1 MSLFRNVGS
10 VSAVPKAT
18 TTVPIA
24 MTDFGDNLAAGD
36 TRTRDRGH
44 CVNGLRFKH
53 SRSSRSITSW
63 GSSSSR
69 DGAAT
74 AIKPSGYLGS

>member
-1 MSLFRNVGS
+1 MSLFRNGCS
-10 VSAVPKAT
+10 VRAVPKAT
-18 TTVPIA
+18 TTVPIV
-24 MTDFGDNLAAGD
+24 MTDFGDKLAAGD
-36 TRTRDRGH
+36 TRDRGH

-63 GSSSSR
+63 GSPSGR

-74 AIKPSGYLGS
+74 AIKSSEYLGS